1 MKENKVKFLFHAAQV
16 IFALIMLIPF
26 VWMFLTSIKTYE
38 EAIRIPLQMFPK
50 EIQWVNYEIV
60 YNKFPFLTLYWN
72 TIVVTLVTIAGQ
84 LFIVS
89 LAAYAFARLEFPL
102 KNILF
107 IGMLGLMMVPGQ
119 IFLIPQFRLMV
130 QLKLTNTL
138 TALVLPSLF
147 SVFGVFLLRQAFQTI
162 PKDLDEAA
170 RMDGCSYF
178 RIYWQIMLPLVT
190 PNLVALGIMTMLST
204 WKNLM
209 WPIIVNRSI

>member
-1 MKENKVKFLFHAAQV
+1 MKENKVKFLFHAALV

-147 SVFGVFLLRQAFQTI
+147 SV
-162 PKDLDEAA
+162 
-170 RMDGCSYF
+170 S
-178 RIYWQIMLPLVT
+178 LPGL
-190 PNLVALGIMTMLST
+190 MTM
-204 WKNLM
+204 
-209 WPIIVNRSI
+209 V

>member
-1 MKENKVKFLFHAAQV
+1 MKENKVKFLFHAALV

-72 TIVVTLVTIAGQ
+72 TIVVTVVTIAGQ

-89 LAAYAFARLEFPL
+89 LAAYAFARLNFPF

-130 QLKLTNTL
+130 QMKLTNTL

-190 PNLVALGIMTMLST
+190 PNLVALGHHDDAEHLEKSDVADHRQ
-204 WKNLM
+204 
-209 WPIIVNRSI
+209 PFD